1 MEKLLQMD
9 RVLKMVFVSDGPG
22 IDQRTNGKQF
32 LRIDPRVNR
41 SHDITWGDYSDVANW
56 ERHQLDVTRRGIPV
70 QPTFALE
77 RHCLQRHVCY
87 RNHRKHC
94 CKYTLTL
101 LNVYSDAIV
110 GIH

>member
-41 SHDITWGDYSDVANW
+41 SHDITWGD
-56 ERHQLDVTRRGIPV
+56 
-70 QPTFALE
+70 
-77 RHCLQRHVCY
+77 
-87 RNHRKHC
+87 
-94 CKYTLTL
+94 
-101 LNVYSDAIV
+101 
-110 GIH
+110 